1 MSDRPMGEG
10 WWQASD
16 SLWYPPDQRLGTSL
30 PPPPGGGSPAD
41 PQRPT
46 ATVAFAVGVAGAVLG
61 LIPVLGV
68 FALFPGGLAI
78 ILGVIGLLRKPQ
90 RAKLAP
96 AAIVLGAIAV
106 GLAIFGIVQLQEVED
121 DLNDVFGT
129 SASTDVIVD
138 SDDISR

>member
-16 SLWYPPDQRLGTSL
+16 SRWYPPDQRPGASL
-30 PPPPGGGSPAD
+30 PPPPGGGASAV

-46 ATVAFAVGVAGAVLG
+46 ATAAFAVGVAGAVLG

-68 FALFPGGLAI
+68 FAMFPGGLAI
-78 ILGVIGLLRKPQ
+78 ILGGIGLLRKPQ

-106 GLAIFGIVQLQEVED
+106 GLAIYGIVQLQNVED
-121 DLNDVFGT
+121 DLNDVFGS
-129 SASTDVIVD
+129 SASAQVIVG
-138 SDDISR
+138 SDDIGR

>member
-16 SLWYPPDQRLGTSL
+16 SLWYPPDQRPGTTL
-30 PPPPGGGSPAD
+30 PPPPGSAAPAV

-121 DLNDVFGT
+121 DLNDVFG
-129 SASTDVIVD
+129 SSSTTLE
-138 SDDISR
+138 STRPDDI